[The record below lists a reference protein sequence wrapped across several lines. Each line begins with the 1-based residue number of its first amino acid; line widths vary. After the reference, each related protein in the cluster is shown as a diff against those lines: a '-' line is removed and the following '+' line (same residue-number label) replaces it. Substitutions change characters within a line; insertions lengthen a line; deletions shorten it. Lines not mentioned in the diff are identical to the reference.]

1 MLSGKYAHYN
11 RRIFNHKDC
20 ILFKGQTKLI
30 YLIYK
35 TLKRHKRLLRK
46 KKNSILQRLLATY
59 STKKIQYVI
68 VFLQSL
74 LIHNLNIR
82 ELALSVWSY
91 FPLYLVAQDIF
102 CE

>member
-1 MLSGKYAHYN
+1 MLSNKYAPYN
-11 RRIFNHKDC
+11 RRIFNHKDR
-20 ILFKGQTKLI
+20 ILFKGQTNFI
-30 YLIYK
+30 YLIYNTIK
-35 TLKRHKRLLRK
+35 RKRHLLRK
-46 KKNSILQRLLATY
+46 KKNSILQRLLETY
-59 STKKIQYVI
+59 SAKKIQYVI

-91 FPLYLVAQDIF
+91 FHLYLVAQDIF